1 MKYLKTLTILIQIN
15 VVLLIAIKGL
25 VPYTLSPIISY
36 NFTKCDLLFRPVS
49 ISYLFITYIYSSL
62 CYLY

>member
-1 MKYLKTLTILIQIN
+1 MKYLKTPTILIQIN

-25 VPYTLSPIISY
+25 VPYTFSLIIGY

-49 ISYLFITYIYSSL
+49 ISYPFIAYTYSSL
-62 CYLY
+62 RYLY

>member
-1 MKYLKTLTILIQIN
+1 MN

-25 VPYTLSPIISY
+25 VPYTLSLIISY
-36 NFTKCDLLFRPVS
+36 NFTKCDLLFRPVF
-49 ISYLFITYIYSSL
+49 ISYPFIAYIYSSL